1 MKMKTVGTALMG
13 VAVAALLTVPALAD
27 EIRAR
32 IKSVDTTANTVTVTE
47 NHQDKT
53 FSVTDGTSFLNVV
66 GKPLAQGIKSGDLRE
81 GRRVIITYKA
91 DGDKLVASEIKLRPN
106 AAAPQ
111 PGKK

>member
-1 MKMKTVGTALMG
+1 MKLKTVGTALMG

-47 NHQDKT
+47 AHQDKT

-66 GKPLAQGIKSGDLRE
+66 GKPLAQGIKSNDLRA

-106 AAAPQ
+106 AAPAPD
-111 PGKK
+111 KK